1 MQQVSFVLQSVSFSM
16 KLILA
21 NPRGFCAGV
30 NMAIAVV
37 DELLELFRR
46 PYDEQPEAEARYYAI
61 APPEALIKG
70 GTAWMS

>member
-1 MQQVSFVLQSVSFSM
+1 M

-37 DELLELFRR
+37 DELSGAASRMRR
-46 PYDEQPEAEARYYAI
+46 SASTTRSSTTDTSWTASERRAI
-61 APPEALIKG
+61 IFVESIEETP
-70 GTAWMS
+70 

>member
-1 MQQVSFVLQSVSFSM
+1 MSWPPPPPRFVPREWMLVEAYDLAAAGDFS
-16 KLILA
+16 
-21 NPRGFCAGV
+21 RV
-30 NMAIAVV
+30 H
-37 DELLELFRR
+37 ELHALFER